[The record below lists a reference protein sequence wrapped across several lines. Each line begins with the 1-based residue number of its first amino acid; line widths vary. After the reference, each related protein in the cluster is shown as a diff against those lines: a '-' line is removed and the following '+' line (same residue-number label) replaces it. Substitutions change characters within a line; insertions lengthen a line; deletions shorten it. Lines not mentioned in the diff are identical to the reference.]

1 MIGRFSNLGVYRE
14 LLQSRDFY
22 KLILGG
28 ILALGS
34 YFFYQGNQVSST
46 ISIILA
52 LISVAINGLPIISNA
67 VYGIINRKVNVD
79 ELVSIAIIASL
90 LIGEFLAAAVVS
102 FVMVLGALIE
112 EVTANSARKTI
123 ESLIKITSD
132 TANMIIGDQ
141 VETVPIEKVT
151 VGDIVMV
158 KPGERIPVDAVII
171 RGTTNVDESTM
182 TGEPIPKE
190 KKAGDS
196 IYAGTINLNGYLE
209 IETTKVGKD
218 STLGRIVNLIS
229 EAEAHKPKNVAL
241 IDRYAFWFTP
251 VILFFSGATWL
262 LTGDV
267 TRAITVL
274 IVGCPCALIL
284 AAPTA
289 IVATIGRAA
298 KSGIL
303 VKGGLFLEKIAQ
315 TKVVFFDKTGTLTK
329 GKPSVGEII
338 SINGVGK
345 KKILMYA
352 ASVEQHS
359 THPLAKAVLNAAH
372 DADVQIPVAE
382 EMFTEIGLGV
392 RAQVNGKLI
401 EVGSSYLG
409 EDTSKTTSD
418 LLLSHLERLKST
430 GVTPLVVYQDSVPIG
445 IISIKDEVRSS
456 GKKTIEKMRSMGI
469 NYIAILS
476 GDHDKS
482 AQIVAESV
490 GIENVWSRMNPE
502 NKYRLVKTFQ
512 DENLRVMFVGDGIN
526 DALALASANVSIA
539 MGENG
544 TDAALETADIVLMND
559 DITKIPFL
567 MSLSHKMLFII
578 KLNIMFGLTFN
589 LIAVLVSG
597 AGFLTP
603 VMGAI
608 VHNIGSI
615 LVVFSSAS
623 ISFVQ
628 DTDESHKRVRW

>member
-34 YFFYQGNQVSST
+34 YFFYQGNQVSTT
-46 ISIILA
+46 IGIILA

-67 VYGIINRKVNVD
+67 VSGIINRKVNVD

-112 EVTANSARKTI
+112 EVTADSARKTI
-123 ESLIKITSD
+123 ESLIKITSN
-132 TANMIIGDQ
+132 TANMIVGDQ
-141 VETVPIEKVT
+141 VETVPIEKVN
-151 VGDIVMV
+151 VGDLVLV
-158 KPGERIPVDAVII
+158 KPGERIPVDAVIK

-190 KKAGDS
+190 KKPGDS
-196 IYAGTINLNGYLE
+196 LYAGTVNLNGYLE

-218 STLGRIVNLIS
+218 STLGRVINLIS
-229 EAEAHKPKNVAL
+229 EAEAHKPMNVAL
-241 IDRYAFWFTP
+241 IDRYALWFTP
-251 VILFFSGATWL
+251 VILFFSGTTWV

-298 KSGIL
+298 RSGIL

-315 TKVVFFDKTGTLTK
+315 TKVVFFDKTGTLTR
-329 GKPSVGEII
+329 GKPSVDEII
-338 SINGVGK
+338 PINGVGK

-352 ASVEQHS
+352 ASVEQYS

-372 DADVQIPVAE
+372 DADLQIPVAE

-392 RAQVNGKLI
+392 RAQVNGQLI

-409 EDTSKTTSD
+409 EDTSKITPD
-418 LLLSHLERLKST
+418 LRRHLERLKST

-445 IISIKDEVRSS
+445 IISVKDEVRPS
-456 GKKTIEKMRSMGI
+456 GKKTIEKMRSLGI
-469 NYIAILS
+469 NYMAILS

-482 AQIVAESV
+482 AQLVAKSV

-615 LVVFSSAS
+615 LVVLSSAS
-623 ISFVQ
+623 ISFIP
-628 DTDESHKRVRW
+628 DTD